1 MGTREWTP
9 LMLLAEINRLRRLG
23 QCPTVEELARAVDLG
38 IDQVQ
43 QLLDVLIDRRYVVID
58 SGRIYPWGAGP
69 SPVVTYKLSPE
80 EIAARYGPP
89 AKSTARAKTAK
100 HDAKEAAEMPK
111 GQPIDWPSNE
121 ELVAMAD
128 DIAAR
133 GGDVLAELSER
144 IGCSP
149 LTVKTRLRFAR
160 AAVRGQTASEQAR
173 DAMPGPESASDP
185 GTSQDRKAEATTPE
199 PAPGELMQM
208 AEAEAASL
216 VEASRSPQKPDS
228 EKRDTSAYPETDSG
242 SREAQEERNT
252 RALVLL
258 GYCAPDSPPPVIVE
272 QDTLERAPE
281 RPGDEW
287 AELVRVNGRRTYRLW
302 RCVAVLP
309 DGAAILL
316 PIDAAIVQ
324 VAAAAVPRTA

>member
-1 MGTREWTP
+1 MAREREWTP
-9 LMLLAEINRLRRLG
+9 LMLLAEINRFRHQG
-23 QCPTVEELARAVDLG
+23 HAPTIEELARAVDLEV
-38 IDQVQ
+38 QRVQ

-89 AKSTARAKTAK
+89 ARSRAKTAK

-160 AAVRGQTASEQAR
+160 AAMRGQTASEQAR

-199 PAPGELMQM
+199 PDPGELMQM
-208 AEAEAASL
+208 AEHEASRL
-216 VEASRSPQKPDS
+216 IEASRSQQEANS
-228 EKRDTSAYPETDSG
+228 ENGDTSAYPKTQTGLS
-242 SREAQEERNT
+242 EAQGAKNART
-252 RALVLL
+252 LVLL
-258 GYCAPDSPPPVIVE
+258 SYCSPESLPTVIVE

-324 VAAAAVPRTA
+324 TASAAVHRTA